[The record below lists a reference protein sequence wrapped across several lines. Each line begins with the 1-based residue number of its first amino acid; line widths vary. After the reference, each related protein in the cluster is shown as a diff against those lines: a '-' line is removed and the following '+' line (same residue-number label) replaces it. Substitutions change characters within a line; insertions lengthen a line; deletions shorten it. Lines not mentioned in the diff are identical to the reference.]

1 VLGFAEWLVLDELR
15 ALCGALRV
23 LGEDEIAPDLWT
35 IKAHQVVVALR
46 LLHNLMQGTTPE
58 TLRIIAFV
66 GAEPE
71 PAGLLVAAM
80 NLLLATRAASMEQV
94 ELAQVLVQSCS
105 GSGVSEAGP
114 DRNLC
119 FAFALIFLR
128 AVQYVPLT
136 SRPVSYAL
144 DALRQVPIKLIEPDR
159 LSAELGDALL
169 VFAQLTSS
177 SSSFPLRDMAT
188 EAPAVLSLLEW
199 LVEQSHAGLPQ
210 LATLHGISTDTFAQL
225 CDALA
230 RALPAARRAAL
241 EHVRMHLQTA
251 PEEDAVLRGLET
263 FPLPMADVRIA
274 LGELLLPQPPTTV
287 QDAPGTPTTAERQRA
302 HRPVTPPHARG
313 VLDMVTVSPPTA
325 LLRSPAVTGLTKT
338 YTANDFRALRQ
349 TPSARQNTSRL
360 PSTHVDVRRLLVFV
374 FFPCFTDDRLFF
386 LFFTQE
392 FQSAMTSPVMVPIAM
407 PVLPSNPYGMGLGPP
422 FGS

>member
-1 VLGFAEWLVLDELR
+1 
-15 ALCGALRV
+15 
-23 LGEDEIAPDLWT
+23 
-35 IKAHQVVVALR
+35 
-46 LLHNLMQGTTPE
+46 
-58 TLRIIAFV
+58 
-66 GAEPE
+66 
-71 PAGLLVAAM
+71 
-80 NLLLATRAASMEQV
+80 MEQV

-105 GSGVSEAGP
+105 GSGVGEAGP

-144 DALRQVPIKLIEPDR
+144 DALKQVPIKLIEPDR
-159 LSAELGDALL
+159 LSTELGDALL
-169 VFAQLTSS
+169 VLAQLTSS
-177 SSSFPLRDMAT
+177 SSSSPLRDMAT

-263 FPLPMADVRIA
+263 LPLPMADVRIA
-274 LGELLLPQPPTTV
+274 LGELLLPQPTDDGAGCAWHTHRSGETARAPPD
-287 QDAPGTPTTAERQRA
+287 DAPTCARRARHGHCVAADGAAPQPGCDGPHQDVHGERFSGVEADAEREAEHEQ
-302 HRPVTPPHARG
+302 VTEHACRCASS
-313 VLDMVTVSPPTA
+313 LIF
-325 LLRSPAVTGLTKT
+325 L
-338 YTANDFRALRQ
+338 
-349 TPSARQNTSRL
+349 
-360 PSTHVDVRRLLVFV
+360 
-374 FFPCFTDDRLFF
+374 FFPCFTLMTDF

-392 FQSAMTSPVMVPIAM
+392 FQSTMTSPVMVPIAM